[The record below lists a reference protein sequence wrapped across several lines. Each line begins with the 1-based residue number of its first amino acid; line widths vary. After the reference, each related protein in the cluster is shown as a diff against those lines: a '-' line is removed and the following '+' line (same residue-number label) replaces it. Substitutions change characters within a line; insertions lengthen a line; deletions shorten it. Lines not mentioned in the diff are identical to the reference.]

1 MFTIIIGNGLTNGNL
16 SSQQRFLNDE
26 STVGQYEIDRLMGEG
41 RFFGAGPLPTF
52 LAEAEKAASTGSPV
66 GVIILRP
73 DDDDEAHQLVDCIK
87 SSVIG
92 ARMLPT
98 VGGILPWQSLFT
110 SVKEMTAVDLMSM
123 DAPREN
129 VRFLVVGS
137 HTEREAATV
146 ATALCSIFGCTDV
159 AVSPHLTGSSTREAH
174 YAVLRHNLRQV
185 GVKVLLDLEEAS
197 AYAGVAPDKFTEFD
211 CHRCVIEPA
220 NVRDLIGDT
229 ERRIIELLCMHLS
242 RVRLRPLAGGF
253 SGSLLFLA
261 DGWKGDARTEPMVL
275 KIDSYAQ
282 MRREI
287 GGYHRVK
294 DFLGKHVPT
303 FGYPVSLNGFLGIA
317 MELAAMEGRPG
328 TLQDAFEEAEND
340 QAAESFLRQLE
351 KALGLLSEKLY
362 RNTAIRSA
370 VVPYRA
376 FGLHIEQQLEWLRGN
391 TEVIKGYLK
400 EAGHDTLALDA
411 ERLRRMVRVIAANP
425 DSIESESCLS
435 HGDLNFANA
444 ICDAGDNIWFIDW
457 THSDVTPIELDFA
470 KLENDVKFVMSKAF
484 DLDDLPRLRT
494 FEEYLLASRIPAD
507 IEALPDSLKFVKW
520 DLRFRKILTAVRAV
534 RSSCF
539 VLKDSKDWLI
549 YRVALLRYA
558 MHTLSF
564 DKRSGRGEC
573 ELPQLTHAL
582 YSVES
587 LVLDLMADDFHLK
600 IRSEKPESY
609 PMRQRISIDEAPWFQ
624 DSDSYN
630 PPYFVDSSVLE
641 HDRSKVEGGWA
652 DPEDFGLVP
661 AENGQPESKY
671 KDEQGRALNP
681 RGRTGI
687 AGRGLLGR
695 WGSNLAV
702 ASVLV
707 RSQRHTRSC
716 EILVGRRPEQ
726 TGLEL
731 PEGFVLSGEKSQDAI
746 VRVVRK
752 DTGWE
757 PRTRGFGVVFEGYTY
772 DPRQTDHAW
781 VESRAYLI
789 VEKETDTPDTFNSS
803 GNYEEVKWMPLNS
816 DTVNRFP
823 ARQAQFV
830 RDAVRQMIVEDVLA
844 ADQAE
849 LMLAKTG

>member
-1 MFTIIIGNGLTNGNL
+1 
-16 SSQQRFLNDE
+16 
-26 STVGQYEIDRLMGEG
+26 V
-41 RFFGAGPLPTF
+41 
-52 LAEAEKAASTGSPV
+52 
-66 GVIILRP
+66 
-73 DDDDEAHQLVDCIK
+73 
-87 SSVIG
+87 
-92 ARMLPT
+92 
-98 VGGILPWQSLFT
+98 
-110 SVKEMTAVDLMSM
+110 
-123 DAPREN
+123 
-129 VRFLVVGS
+129 
-137 HTEREAATV
+137 
-146 ATALCSIFGCTDV
+146 
-159 AVSPHLTGSSTREAH
+159 
-174 YAVLRHNLRQV
+174 
-185 GVKVLLDLEEAS
+185 
-197 AYAGVAPDKFTEFD
+197 
-211 CHRCVIEPA
+211 
-220 NVRDLIGDT
+220 
-229 ERRIIELLCMHLS
+229 CM
-242 RVRLRPLAGGF
+242 
-253 SGSLLFLA
+253 
-261 DGWKGDARTEPMVL
+261 
-275 KIDSYAQ
+275 
-282 MRREI
+282 
-287 GGYHRVK
+287 
-294 DFLGKHVPT
+294 
-303 FGYPVSLNGFLGIA
+303 
-317 MELAAMEGRPG
+317 
-328 TLQDAFEEAEND
+328 
-340 QAAESFLRQLE
+340 
-351 KALGLLSEKLY
+351 
-362 RNTAIRSA
+362 
-370 VVPYRA
+370 
-376 FGLHIEQQLEWLRGN
+376 
-391 TEVIKGYLK
+391 
-400 EAGHDTLALDA
+400 
-411 ERLRRMVRVIAANP
+411 
-425 DSIESESCLS
+425 
-435 HGDLNFANA
+435 
-444 ICDAGDNIWFIDW
+444 
-457 THSDVTPIELDFA
+457 
-470 KLENDVKFVMSKAF
+470 
-484 DLDDLPRLRT
+484 
-494 FEEYLLASRIPAD
+494 
-507 IEALPDSLKFVKW
+507 
-520 DLRFRKILTAVRAV
+520 
-534 RSSCF
+534 
-539 VLKDSKDWLI
+539 I